1 MKMKNYL
8 KATFLLV
15 VIISVWYL
23 KPVQKSQNVD
33 PLLLQNVEALASG
46 EESSQ
51 IHCYWRGSVDC
62 PVSHDKVEIVY
73 EA

>member
-1 MKMKNYL
+1 MKMKSYL

-23 KPVQKSQNVD
+23 KPVQKS
-33 PLLLQNVEALASG
+33 QNVEALASG

>member
-1 MKMKNYL
+1 MKMKSYL

-33 PLLLQNVEALASG
+33 PLLLQNVEALAS
-46 EESSQ
+46 
-51 IHCYWRGSVDC
+51 YWRGSVDC

>member
-1 MKMKNYL
+1 MKMKSYL

-33 PLLLQNVEALASG
+33 PLLLQNVEA
-46 EESSQ
+46 EKR
-51 IHCYWRGSVDC
+51 IHM
-62 PVSHDKVEIVY
+62 IL
-73 EA
+73 